1 MSLELRQIQHRFPTG
16 LDDILRGVDLYVAN
30 AESVAV
36 MAPSGTGKTTLL
48 AIAGG
53 LIRPASGS
61 VEYDGIAPDRA
72 VRHSVGWVLQTVNLL
87 PMHTALHNVA
97 LPLLA
102 GGLPSREANHRA
114 VAQLDVL
121 HLGHLAERPARL
133 LSGGEAQRIAVARAL
148 VSRPS
153 ILLAD
158 EPTANLDPHTALEVA
173 ATLLASES
181 GSSILIATHDPK
193 VAALA
198 DRTLLL
204 SEGVLVG
211 GGDVASG

>member
-1 MSLELRQIQHRFPTG
+1 MSLELRRIRHRFPAG
-16 LDDILRGVDLYVAN
+16 PDDILRGVDLYVAD

-61 VEYDGIAPDRA
+61 VQYDGMAADRA
-72 VRHSVGWVLQTVNLL
+72 LRRSVGWVLQTVNLL

-121 HLGHLAERPARL
+121 RLGHLAERPARL

-211 GGDVASG
+211 AGDVASG